1 MKKISFSLQSLDGVF
16 EQIEKISRVQR
27 ILIYV
32 GAFILL
38 IGPFVYFSFFPKYKK
53 INELEKKLS
62 SLETQLVSAKRQ
74 ASQLGTWRKKFK
86 DAQLRFAQAK
96 KALPQKQEIPS
107 LLTSISESGQQAGL
121 DFLLFKPQGEKKRQ
135 FYAEIPVDIKVT
147 GSYHEVATFFDKVSR
162 LSRLVNID
170 NITLNAAKKGNNL
183 NISCTALT
191 YRFVETKPQKG
202 PAKKPGRKK

>member
-53 INELEKKLS
+53 INELEKKLA
-62 SLETQLVSAKRQ
+62 SLETELVSAKRQ
-74 ASQLGTWRKKFK
+74 AAQLASWRKKRK
-86 DAQLRFAQAK
+86 AAQLRFAEAK
-96 KALPQKQEIPS
+96 KALPQKREIPS
-107 LLTSISESGQQAGL
+107 LVTSISASGQQAGL
-121 DFLLFKPQGEKKRQ
+121 DFDLFKPQAEKKRK
-135 FYAEIPVDIKVT
+135 FYAETPVSIKVS
-147 GSYHEVATFFDKVSR
+147 GSYHEVADFFDRVSR

-170 NITLNAAKKGNNL
+170 NITINTPKGGKNL
-183 NISCTALT
+183 NISCTAIT
-191 YRFVETKPQKG
+191 YRFVEPKPKKR